1 MHTEDEARRNWCPM
15 VRALAHEG
23 HASVA
28 VNRAHPDGVLDITQ
42 ARCIASDC
50 MAWQWAVIVDP
61 DKRGPNNMPL
71 PKTSATHG
79 SCGLAAKGGL

>member
-50 MAWQWAVIVDP
+50 MWWRWVEGGGPGPQHP
-61 DKRGPNNMPL
+61 DEPERDMRGF
-71 PKTSATHG
+71 
-79 SCGLAAKGGL
+79 CGFAGKDGA